1 MVLVVEL
8 KGGISMRRGNET
20 DVGQLGRDALCLVL
34 HAEVDQ
40 LTEALELLTATE
52 PNFLPIGGP
61 FHIVVH
67 VFVDLWLWRSRVEV
81 FELGMFCKKEFFYKN
96 ADHNLQWQRRTY
108 RSKVIGMLSI

>member
-20 DVGQLGRDALCLVL
+20 DVGQLGRDALRLVL

-40 LTEALELLTATE
+40 LTEALELLTTAK
-52 PNFLPIGGP
+52 PNFLPIP

-67 VFVDLWLWRSRVEV
+67 VFVDLGLWRSRVEV
-81 FELGMFCKKEFFYKN
+81 LELGILCEKVFFYKKV
-96 ADHNLQWQRRTY
+96 DHNLQLTPSCRCFCHC
-108 RSKVIGMLSI
+108 GE

>member
-20 DVGQLGRDALCLVL
+20 DVGQLGRDALRLVL

-40 LTEALELLTATE
+40 LTEALELLTAAE
-52 PNFLPIGGP
+52 PNFLPIP

-67 VFVDLWLWRSRVEV
+67 VFVDLGLWRSGVEV
-81 FELGMFCKKEFFYKN
+81 FELGMFCKKAFFYKN
-96 ADHNLQWQRRTY
+96 ADHNLQLTPSCRCFCHC
-108 RSKVIGMLSI
+108 GE

>member
-20 DVGQLGRDALCLVL
+20 DVGQLGRDALRLVL

-40 LTEALELLTATE
+40 LTEALELLTAAE
-52 PNFLPIGGP
+52 PNFFPIGGP

-67 VFVDLWLWRSRVEV
+67 VFVDLGLWRSRVEV
-81 FELGMFCKKEFFYKN
+81 LQLGIFCKKAFFYKN
-96 ADHNLQWQRRTY
+96 VENNLQLTPSCRCFCHC
-108 RSKVIGMLSI
+108 GE

>member
-20 DVGQLGRDALCLVL
+20 DVGQLGRDALRLVL

-40 LTEALELLTATE
+40 LTEALELLSAAK
-52 PNFLPIGGP
+52 PNFLPIP

-67 VFVDLWLWRSRVEV
+67 VFVDLGLWRSRVEV
-81 FELGMFCKKEFFYKN
+81 LQLGIFCKKAFFYKN
-96 ADHNLQWQRRTY
+96 VENNLQLTPSCRCFCHC
-108 RSKVIGMLSI
+108 GE